1 MRSIDRID
9 MNKKRPIPTYIK
21 LILLVAVI
29 FGISLRSCWKKSETK
44 SLNISEIKITEIS
57 SGNVD
62 VKFTVTN
69 NSKVTLKKPILI
81 RVFTN
86 SGEELTSKITQI
98 EIESRTSKRF
108 LKVLQKF
115 NIPLKNIDDV
125 SQSLKLS
132 FTKIHRMGEDL
143 VIEARVT
150 S

>member
-1 MRSIDRID
+1 MRSVDRID

-21 LILLVAVI
+21 LILLMAVI
-29 FGISLRSCWKKSETK
+29 FGISIRSCWKKSENR
-44 SLNISEIKITEIS
+44 SLLISEIEITEVT

-69 NSKVTLKKPILI
+69 NTKVTLKKPFLI

-98 EIESRTSKRF
+98 EIEPRTSKRY
-108 LKVLQKF
+108 LKVLRKY

-125 SQSLKLS
+125 SHATVEIYVSKS
-132 FTKIHRMGEDL
+132 TIF
-143 VIEARVT
+143 
-150 S
+150 

>member
-29 FGISLRSCWKKSETK
+29 FGISLRNCWKKNESK
-44 SLNISEIKITEIS
+44 SLRISEIEITEVT

-69 NSKVTLKKPILI
+69 HSKVYLKKPILI
-81 RVFTN
+81 KVFTN

-98 EIESRTSKRF
+98 EIEP
-108 LKVLQKF
+108 Q
-115 NIPLKNIDDV
+115 N
-125 SQSLKLS
+125 
-132 FTKIHRMGEDL
+132 
-143 VIEARVT
+143 
-150 S
+150 